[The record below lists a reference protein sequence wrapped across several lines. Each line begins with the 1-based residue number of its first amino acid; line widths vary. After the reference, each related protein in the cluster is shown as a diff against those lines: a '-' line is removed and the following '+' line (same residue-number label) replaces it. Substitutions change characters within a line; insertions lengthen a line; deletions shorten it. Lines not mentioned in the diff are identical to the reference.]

1 MPNPPHTPCK
11 ASIATNHRSFT
22 ICRIHRIRHVI
33 RDIIDLM
40 KKIITYGTFDLFHR
54 GHQSILE
61 RAKALGDYLVVGV
74 TGERYDMERG
84 KLNVH
89 DSLPER
95 IENVRATELADEII
109 VEEYLGQK
117 ISDIVK
123 YHIDA
128 LVIGSDWKGKLDYLK
143 QYCDVVYLERTK
155 DISSTQLRADAT
167 PICKLGLITDSG
179 DDGGLIAESRF
190 VSGLEAVG
198 ACILDAEGV
207 DQKAV
212 AADSARRLY
221 GKGSAADD
229 ARRTGADG
237 SAAYGV
243 DRLDKNKFGVY
254 EARCL
259 KDFTE
264 SWDIGMV
271 CSEPDEL
278 IKASDMVYIHVGRS
292 RREAL
297 VKEALSNGCHV
308 MADFPIADPGGMDAL
323 WNLAA
328 DKGLNLSG
336 RFSLP
341 CLKTFQ
347 QLLWLVH
354 GGIVGKILNIRC
366 AIPPMNGGE
375 ETVSAFLACMKLLG
389 TEAHGGVQKQADGE
403 MAYLR
408 IQLEYD
414 NAGMVAEISELPWI
428 DAGMWI
434 LGTHG
439 RIDIPGDWWRMSH
452 FRITSL
458 GQSEPKYYSFN
469 TEGTGLRYLLGE
481 LIVATREG
489 RTEPVGL
496 NRAET
501 RELLELME
509 GFDCFG

>member
-1 MPNPPHTPCK
+1 
-11 ASIATNHRSFT
+11 
-22 ICRIHRIRHVI
+22 
-33 RDIIDLM
+33 M
-40 KKIITYGTFDLFHR
+40 KRIITYGTFDLFHR

-61 RAKALGDYLVVGV
+61 RAKALGGYLVVGV

-95 IENVRATELADEII
+95 IENVRATGLADEII

-128 LVIGSDWKGKLDYLK
+128 LAIGSDWKGKLDYLK
-143 QYCDVVYLERTK
+143 QYCEVVYLERTK

-167 PICKLGLITDSG
+167 PICRLGLITDSG
-179 DDGGLIAESRF
+179 NDGGLIAESRF

-198 ACILDAEGV
+198 ACVLDAQSA
-207 DQKAV
+207 DQ
-212 AADSARRLY
+212 SAFAPDRASCS
-221 GKGSAADD
+221 GAKGNAGSCAQHDFAS
-229 ARRTGADG
+229 GA
-237 SAAYGV
+237 SQ
-243 DRLDKNKFGVY
+243 
-254 EARCL
+254 L
-259 KDFTE
+259 KHFTE
-264 SWDIGMV
+264 RWDIGMV
-271 CSEPDEL
+271 CTEPDEL
-278 IKASDMVYIHVGRS
+278 IETSDIVYIHTARS
-292 RREAL
+292 KREAM
-297 VKEALSNGCHV
+297 VRKALSGGCHV
-308 MADFPIADPGGMDAL
+308 ITDFPAADIDGMDAL
-323 WNLAA
+323 WALAA

-354 GGIVGKILNIRC
+354 GGAIGKILNIRC
-366 AIPPMNGGE
+366 ATPPLSGGE

-389 TEAHGGVQKQADGE
+389 TKAQGGIWKQAADV
-403 MAYLR
+403 AYSR

-414 NAGMVAEISELPWI
+414 NAGMIAEISALPWI

-434 LGTHG
+434 LGTLG
-439 RIDIPGDWWRMSH
+439 RIDIPGTWWRMSH
-452 FRITSL
+452 FKITSL
-458 GQSEPKYYSFN
+458 GQDAPKYYSFD

-481 LIVATREG
+481 LLVAVREG
-489 RTEPVGL
+489 RIESVGL
-496 NRAET
+496 NRADT
-501 RELLELME
+501 RDLLELTE